1 MTSTSDISGRQ
12 LPLVTVPARELGDD
26 WLMTTGSCLPGLA
39 VAAQKSWKNR
49 ECWQVWTIVGGVRGG
64 AAEEDWLWDLN
75 PGEAAKTGSTMRLW
89 QSRTSRL

>member
-1 MTSTSDISGRQ
+1 MGVTSTYDVTGRQ

-64 AAEEDWLWDLN
+64 AAEEDWHWDLS
-75 PGEAAKTGSTMRLW
+75 PGTAAMLGFFGNTWL
-89 QSRTSRL
+89 Q